1 MPKIAGHSMRVFAAA
16 LTLGGAGTL
25 AAAVAVPGGVA
36 AAAPYVPKPLPAAPC
51 PGPVVSTI
59 KSTIDN
65 PIDGHPI
72 SIVDPYCNFT
82 PTVGRSGNAISTVYA
97 GYLPDSPAG
106 GMANGGESAY
116 RIEVPKG
123 WNGTL
128 VMFAHGYAGTGDV
141 VGVSNP
147 TLRTY
152 YIDHGYAWAASSY
165 AMNGYD
171 VGTGVVDTHDLL
183 EAFSTITGRRRPRKY
198 IMSGLSMGGEITAVE
213 VEYYRHTYEAA
224 MPYCGV
230 LGANDLFDYYL
241 GANVTAAALTST
253 TIQYPNSL
261 AKGLA
266 YALSPT
272 GYGAAVSSEM
282 PKLGIAAGSTRGTF
296 TTSLTKTGQLW
307 SDTVEQLSG
316 GTRPGFASA
325 LDYWDS
331 FGFAP
336 LTNIP
341 FLFGLYPG
349 TTGGTIYYAN
359 GNIAGNEH
367 TFYHFADNP
376 VSKLKAEL
384 ELNANALR
392 VSRTAPVSTNPTA
405 TELPDVVGD
414 PGIPVLSLH
423 GIGDLFVPLAMDQRY
438 DQLMIAHGEGNLFV
452 DRAIREVGH
461 CSYTQSELQSGF
473 QALVN
478 WVKTGKRPAGDNI
491 LDPRVVASPHFGCRF
506 TDPTPGSHPNFKAT
520 SSCPQA
526 HEVDP
531 SGQP

>member
-1 MPKIAGHSMRVFAAA
+1 MSKIAGRSMRLLATA
-16 LTLGGAGTL
+16 LTVGGAGTL
-25 AAAVAVPGGVA
+25 AAVLGGPGGVA
-36 AAAPYVPKPLPAAPC
+36 SADTQMAKPVPATTCTTKPIPSPI
-51 PGPVVSTI
+51 S
-59 KSTIDN
+59 N
-65 PIDGHPI
+65 PIDGKQI
-72 SIVDPYCNFT
+72 TIADPYCGFT
-82 PTVGRSGNAISTVYA
+82 PTLDSSGKAISTVYS
-97 GYLPDSPAG
+97 GYLADSPAG
-106 GMANGGESAY
+106 GMAKGGVSAY
-116 RIEVPKG
+116 RVEVPKR

-128 VMFAHGYAGTGDV
+128 VMFAHGYAGTGDT

-165 AMNGYD
+165 ALNGYD

-183 EAFSTITGRRRPRKY
+183 NAFRAITGKRPRHR

-213 VEYYRHTYEAA
+213 IENYRNTYEAA

-230 LGANDLFDYYL
+230 LGANSLFDYYL

-253 TIQYPNSL
+253 TIQYPPTL
-261 AKGLA
+261 AAGLK
-266 YALSPT
+266 YGLST
-272 GYGAAVSSEM
+272 SSSGYGAAVTSEL
-282 PKLGIAAGSTRGTF
+282 PKLGITSAGAFFS
-296 TTSLTKTGQLW
+296 TSLTPTGQLW

-325 LDYWDS
+325 LSYWNS

-349 TTGGTIYYAN
+349 TTGGTIYYAH
-359 GNIAGNEH
+359 GNIAGNQN
-367 TFYHFADNP
+367 TFYHFADQKFQNLQ
-376 VSKLKAEL
+376 SEL
-384 ELNANALR
+384 TLNLAALR
-392 VSRTAPVSTNPTA
+392 VSRTVPFSSNPTT

-438 DQLMIAHGEGNLFV
+438 NRLMIAHGQGNLFV

-491 LDPRVVASPHFGCRF
+491 LDPRVVSAPTFGCRF
-506 TDPTPGSHPNFKAT
+506 TDPAAGSHPNFKST
-520 SSCPQA
+520 TTCPPVSSGGD
-526 HEVDP
+526 E
-531 SGQP
+531 GQSDHGK